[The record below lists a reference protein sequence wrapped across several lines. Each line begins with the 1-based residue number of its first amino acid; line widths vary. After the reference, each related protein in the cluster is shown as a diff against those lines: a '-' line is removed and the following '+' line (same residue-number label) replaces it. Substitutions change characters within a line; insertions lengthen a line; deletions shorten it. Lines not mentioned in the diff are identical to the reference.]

1 MGFLRPVEFFHGP
14 TKGDSLVLN
23 LDVFNFHYDTM
34 STKVSFTVRRPTPES
49 RAPSAGPDSDDPRFK
64 VPALPRHLVND
75 SSAGN
80 STPGSPLAGRSPK
93 RRAPDSADS
102 SDEDDNGPTDELV
115 TGFDRFGVQRCVPT
129 VSSSR
134 CRGPQLTIVT
144 VINYRATPR
153 PEPQGPLVIPALKNR
168 DWRELARRR
177 RAGANG
183 KMYVPPAG
191 QAGTGADGS
200 VGGLG
205 TRDTIN
211 SGPQVEGLQLRKR
224 ARLDDMAVE
233 PESSAVTSQEQQP
246 EETEDQRAIRA
257 LLASTE
263 GGDGHEAP
271 MVDVIPLTNGDP
283 ARRGPT
289 EDDAFKQDIDELP
302 REATLSDYERVPVAQ
317 FGAALLRGM
326 GWKPGE
332 PASRNKKRGIVEPW
346 LPSSRPALL
355 GIGAKEREVFDDGS
369 SGRRKPSRPER
380 KYVPLLR
387 KESSDGSP
395 SVSQPPSRS
404 ASRRASPSERERRD
418 ESDTSDRRR
427 DRDRERDRDRNR
439 ERDGWDRD
447 RKSERERDR
456 DRHRDGRDRVRQRE
470 RSPRQDPGRRSR

>member
-1 MGFLRPVEFFHGP
+1 
-14 TKGDSLVLN
+14 
-23 LDVFNFHYDTM
+23 M
-34 STKVSFTVRRPTPES
+34 STNVSFTIRRPTPDS

-75 SSAGN
+75 NSAGN
-80 STPGSPLAGRSPK
+80 STPGSPLAGSSPK
-93 RRAPDSADS
+93 RSAPDSADS

-129 VSSSR
+129 ILPSR
-134 CRGPQLTIVT
+134 RRGPQLTIAT
-144 VINYRATPR
+144 VINHRATPK

-224 ARLDDMAVE
+224 ARLDNAGDMTVE
-233 PESSAVTSQEQQP
+233 PEPSAVTAEGQQP

-263 GGDGHEAP
+263 GDDGHEAP
-271 MVDVIPLTNGDP
+271 MVDVIPLTNGST

-289 EDDAFKQDIDELP
+289 EDDAFKQDVDELP
-302 REATLSDYERVPVAQ
+302 TEATLADYERVPVAQ

-369 SGRRKPSRPER
+369 SRRRTPSRPER

-387 KESSDGSP
+387 RESSDGSP

-404 ASRRASPSERERRD
+404 TSRRASPSERERRD
-418 ESDTSDRRR
+418 ETDTR
-427 DRDRERDRDRNR
+427 DQRRERDDRDRNR
-439 ERDGWDRD
+439 DRDGWDRD

-456 DRHRDGRDRVRQRE
+456 DRPRDSRDKVRQRE
-470 RSPRQDPGRRSR
+470 RSPRSSRQDPDRRDR